1 VFIQRC
7 TEMMRM
13 DKKTSRL
20 WAKRMHISLKCYK
33 ENLVNLYALEKKIS
47 VFNSKNTT
55 TETNTQNSSNEE
67 GDLVALAES
76 LMNENTSQRSN
87 SENTI
92 EQPKSLLDEK
102 TNYLLTKLKNQIF
115 NIQEFRELF
124 LTLLKDFDQSKMT
137 K

>member
-1 VFIQRC
+1 
-7 TEMMRM
+7 
-13 DKKTSRL
+13 
-20 WAKRMHISLKCYK
+20 
-33 ENLVNLYALEKKIS
+33 
-47 VFNSKNTT
+47 
-55 TETNTQNSSNEE
+55 
-67 GDLVALAES
+67 
-76 LMNENTSQRSN
+76 MNENTSQKSN